1 MFEIADEPTWRN
13 KIAHLCS
20 LIKVLHNICA
30 DKNGSY
36 LSEITNIPEYH
47 KKLVRM
53 LSLNDNALQEHFK
66 LFIMIYLSYNNKFCI
81 LDEPEIALG
90 LIEAGSHRTDNA
102 MIGYLWLICQIR
114 VDAGGILKLLKIGR
128 QLLWKMN

>member
-1 MFEIADEPTWRN
+1 
-13 KIAHLCS
+13 
-20 LIKVLHNICA
+20 
-30 DKNGSY
+30 
-36 LSEITNIPEYH
+36 
-47 KKLVRM
+47 
-53 LSLNDNALQEHFK
+53 
-66 LFIMIYLSYNNKFCI
+66 MIYLSYNNKFCI

-90 LIEAGSHRTDNA
+90 LIEAGSHRTDSA